1 MTFEISDNFPF
12 GYNRLMEKK
21 IYIASLNETSVEF
34 QALVNG
40 LKLGGIEAI
49 SSPKKANDLDLYAI
63 DLTKGSLAELEEKY
77 PWIKNEVSRSGI
89 AHLRVLP
96 LIVYDSKKE
105 TPDSLWEKGAGEI
118 YEEIFSEEF
127 KPYAYDISS
136 IRSSNEELL
145 HVLSLYYVR

>member
-1 MTFEISDNFPF
+1 MSDNFPF
-12 GYNRLMEKK
+12 EYNRLMEKK
-21 IYIASLNETSVEF
+21 IYVASLNEASAEF
-34 QALVNG
+34 QTFVKG
-40 LKLGGIEAI
+40 LKIMGIEV
-49 SSPKKANDLDLYAI
+49 SPSPQKANDLDLYAI

-77 PWIKNEVSRSGI
+77 PWIQNEFSRSGI

-96 LIVYDSKKE
+96 LLVYDSKKE

-136 IRSSNEELL
+136 IESSNEELV